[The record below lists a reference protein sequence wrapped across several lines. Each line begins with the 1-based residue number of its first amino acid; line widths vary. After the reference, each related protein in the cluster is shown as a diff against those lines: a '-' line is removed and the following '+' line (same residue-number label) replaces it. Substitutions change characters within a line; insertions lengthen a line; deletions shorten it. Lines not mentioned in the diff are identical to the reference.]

1 MLVLRA
7 KLRQRHDRDIAQ
19 AVELLDLEK
28 GELSDMVRDGFRKI
42 LIERGVLIGKPT
54 ERYRGGQGQH

>member
-7 KLRQRHDRDIAQ
+7 KLRQRHDRDIEQ
-19 AVELLDLEK
+19 AVERLDLEK
-28 GELSDMVRDGFRKI
+28 GELSDMVRDGFRKM
-42 LIERGVLIGKPT
+42 LIERGVLIGKTT